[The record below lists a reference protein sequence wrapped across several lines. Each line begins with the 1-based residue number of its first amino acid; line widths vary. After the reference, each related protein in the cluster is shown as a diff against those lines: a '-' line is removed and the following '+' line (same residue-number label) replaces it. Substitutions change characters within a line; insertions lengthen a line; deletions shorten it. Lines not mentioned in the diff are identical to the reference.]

1 MFAET
6 YCELWHWGVASSR
19 LLCHC
24 QACSP
29 SAAASRSSR
38 SCLAV
43 SPSCRTLSPVQA
55 VCRHYVLVDL
65 AREHAELE
73 LICLTSWEEQ
83 TSKGCPKQAVASHV
97 SSCVICTI
105 TNIPTRPVG
114 TWTHHVLTASLMRA
128 LSAIRRR
135 RSISSSSIVRIHWVD
150 RYTPE
155 LCPEEP
161 KETQERLFLPVSSRQ
176 LGQHPITM
184 ETVGDFEYSRKDLV
198 GHGAF
203 AVVFKGRHKKVNMN
217 SMTSSML
224 PCFSIFCLLLQMGL
238 GFEKSGSISVSAS
251 CSCAA
256 PLVECHLLKGWKF

>member
-1 MFAET
+1 M
-6 YCELWHWGVASSR
+6 
-19 LLCHC
+19 
-24 QACSP
+24 
-29 SAAASRSSR
+29 
-38 SCLAV
+38 
-43 SPSCRTLSPVQA
+43 
-55 VCRHYVLVDL
+55 
-65 AREHAELE
+65 
-73 LICLTSWEEQ
+73 
-83 TSKGCPKQAVASHV
+83 
-97 SSCVICTI
+97 
-105 TNIPTRPVG
+105 
-114 TWTHHVLTASLMRA
+114 
-128 LSAIRRR
+128 
-135 RSISSSSIVRIHWVD
+135 D

>member
-161 KETQERLFLPVSSRQ
+161 KETQERLFYRFPAVSWANIPSQWRRWGI
-176 LGQHPITM
+176 LSTAGKTWLAM
-184 ETVGDFEYSRKDLV
+184 E
-198 GHGAF
+198 
-203 AVVFKGRHKKVNMN
+203 
-217 SMTSSML
+217 
-224 PCFSIFCLLLQMGL
+224 LLLW
-238 GFEKSGSISVSAS
+238 
-251 CSCAA
+251 C
-256 PLVECHLLKGWKF
+256 LKEDTRR